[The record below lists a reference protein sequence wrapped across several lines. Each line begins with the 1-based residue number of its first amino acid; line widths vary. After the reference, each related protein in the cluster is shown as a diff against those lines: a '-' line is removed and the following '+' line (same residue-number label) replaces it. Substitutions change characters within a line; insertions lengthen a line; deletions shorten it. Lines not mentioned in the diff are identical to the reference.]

1 MVSPSTSP
9 TPKPAQES
17 KTGLEDAPH
26 PGPSCSP
33 TLAVRP
39 PRLLPCHLPTLDTSP
54 VSLAKI
60 PPTPSPSAGDAS
72 ATDIPRSKDTAAG
85 PDLPP
90 SPPPPPPPEPEPEPE
105 PDGLPPPMAPKNRPP
120 VPRRPTELAE
130 LLTSDQMSELFYLVV
145 TITNMIRDDFD
156 RSLAPTADLTFDDLK
171 GAGTTALAIPP
182 SYNMRGLEVDF
193 GEGKTLP
200 LAGQSKGVPR
210 ATDSDS
216 SIASYS
222 TVTPAFEAL
231 RRDVLVAYRRWQT
244 NVLRRFNEVTITKT
258 PALKEN
264 APPGSGP
271 RGTRA
276 PRSGG
281 RPAGNGMVQQP
292 DGAEGGKPVHNEPQ
306 PSMAISDK
314 VLTQLYRPIPNELV
328 KLPPGKR
335 RLLLHSTLL
344 FLLSLESYPP
354 YSRLLMLNL
363 ATSLEIPAHVL
374 ATDEV
379 RVVKGLSLMAQDLCP
394 EEAPTTRKDDEI
406 KYPRRHMGPTSVVI
420 NLPTALS
427 AVGIGWVPGCGGVTP
442 TTAAALLG
450 SIVDSR
456 IAVGTIFG
464 LYGGRGVGKIA
475 ETYNKD
481 VADFALL
488 PFYTSASAEFTS
500 VREVGAESRRLRVV
514 MAVGGWLMEED
525 DAVKVWCALGSQA
538 EAYGVRW
545 EAEQLDRLGC
555 ALETVAK
562 SASWSEAKKV
572 IAGRRKQHPDFT
584 PLNLLSDRAVTSIHE
599 GCWPPSLLKVSK
611 ILDHPWSSCMARA
624 DKAGATL
631 AEAILHRIHGERGIT
646 LIGYSLGARA
656 IYTCLSILSER
667 RILGLV
673 ENVVM
678 MGAPAPADPVSWS
691 NLRGAVVG
699 RVVNVYSEADYMLAF
714 LHRHSCTQFG
724 IAGLQRIEKLA
735 GVENVNAS
743 ALITDH
749 LRYHYLVGTILQ
761 ELGFEDIDAVK
772 VSEREAE
779 LRVIE
784 DHLDYDKRCGLDA
797 VAEVVVEDEPDAALQ
812 AIGASQMNVRAP
824 LAPATRPRRSR
835 GRTRNKNKK

>member
-1 MVSPSTSP
+1 MVRPSTSS
-9 TPKPAQES
+9 THKLAQES
-17 KTGLEDAPH
+17 KTGLGDAPH

-33 TLAVRP
+33 TPAVRP
-39 PRLLPCHLPTLDTSP
+39 PRLLPCHLPTHDTSP
-54 VSLAKI
+54 ANLAKI
-60 PPTPSPSAGDAS
+60 PSTLSPSAGDAS
-72 ATDIPRSKDTAAG
+72 ATDIPRSNDTAAG

-90 SPPPPPPPEPEPEPE
+90 SPPPPPEPAPEPE
-105 PDGLPPPMAPKNRPP
+105 PDGLPPPMAPKSRPP
-120 VPRRPTELAE
+120 VPRRPTDLTE
-130 LLTSDQMSELFYLVV
+130 LLTLDQIKELFSLVV
-145 TITNMIRDDFD
+145 TITNMIRDEVD
-156 RSLAPTADLTFDDLK
+156 RGLAPTEDLLGNDLK
-171 GAGTTALAIPP
+171 WVGNEAMAIPP

-200 LAGQSKGVPR
+200 LADNSKSVHR
-210 ATDSDS
+210 ASDDDS

-222 TVTPAFEAL
+222 TVVPAFESL
-231 RRDVLVAYRRWQT
+231 RKDVLVAHRRWQT
-244 NVLRRFNEVTITKT
+244 NILRRFSEVTIAKT

-264 APPGSGP
+264 APPGSGT
-271 RGTRA
+271 RGRA
-276 PRSGG
+276 PRGGG
-281 RPAGNGMVQQP
+281 RPAGNSIVQQP
-292 DGAEGGKPVHNEPQ
+292 DVTEAGKPVH
-306 PSMAISDK
+306 S
-314 VLTQLYRPIPNELV
+314 VLIQLYRPVPNELA
-328 KLPPGKR
+328 KLPFGKR
-335 RLLLHSTLL
+335 RLLLHSILL

-363 ATSLEIPAHVL
+363 ATSLGISAHIL
-374 ATDEV
+374 AIDEV
-379 RVVKGLSLMAQDLCP
+379 RVVKGLSRMAQDMCP

-406 KYPRRHMGPTSVVI
+406 KYPRRHVGPTSVVI
-420 NLPTALS
+420 NLPNALS
-427 AVGIGWVPGCGGVTP
+427 AVGIGWVPDCGGVSS

-475 ETYNKD
+475 ETYSKD

-488 PFYTSASAEFTS
+488 PLYTSAGAEFAS
-500 VREVGAESRRLRVV
+500 VREVGPENRKLRVV
-514 MAVGGWLMEED
+514 MAVNGWLMEED

-538 EAYGVRW
+538 EAYSVRW
-545 EAEQLDRLGC
+545 DAEQLERLGC
-555 ALETVAK
+555 ALETVAR

-572 IAGRRKQHPDFT
+572 IADRRKQHHDFT

-599 GCWPPSLLKVSK
+599 GHWPPSLLKVSK
-611 ILDHPWSSCMARA
+611 IVDHPWSSCMARA

-631 AEAILHRIHGERGIT
+631 AEAIMHRIHGERGIT

-678 MGAPAPADPVSWS
+678 MGVPAPADPVSWS

-699 RVVNVYSEADYMLAF
+699 RVINVYSEVDFMLAF

-724 IAGLQRIEKLA
+724 IAGLQRIDKLA

-761 ELGFEDIDAVK
+761 ELGFEDVDAVK
-772 VSEREAE
+772 VSEREVE
-779 LRVIE
+779 LRAVE
-784 DHLDYDKRCGLDA
+784 DHLDYDKRCGRNA
-797 VAEVVVEDEPDAALQ
+797 TATIIVEEEPDTALQ
-812 AIGASQMNVRAP
+812 AVGASQMNVRAP
-824 LAPATRPRRSR
+824 SAPATRPGRSR
-835 GRTRNKNKK
+835 GRSRNKNKK